1 MCLELVREQSLQ
13 TEPLSHAARRPPPH
27 THTLPEPLEGRSHAG
42 RLGQRP
48 TTHQERP
55 PPQELRG
62 GGGIVE
68 SASAFLKTRLSPGF
82 SRIPGRRRAPSRLGG
97 VRFSPSALPG
107 SPEPPAQS
115 PPSIPGRVSGRER
128 RPGWLFARPPRSF
141 HSRSA
146 FAHFLSPRTLSQ
158 GIAQASCSRSF
169 RGLEQGARTHPR
181 ASAPRASFALS
192 KSPHPSRRPH
202 RARSPAGGALGRP
215 RGAQQLPQPDAGA
228 ARRTRRLA
236 AGGAKLHTQ
245 RLLSLRQEGL
255 GSAGCRGPGTQSPA
269 ERLAPWPLHSAPLCA
284 ASICPLLSL
293 NLFSALPT
301 LSFDAFAETP
311 PSPPRSPAQMWTSP
325 APPLW
330 SPPLVLLGLGG
341 GGGGGEESLL
351 ETRLPTPAPPRR
363 VPRVHWEPV
372 RIWGA
377 IDRDSE
383 PPSW

>member
-27 THTLPEPLEGRSHAG
+27 THTHTPRTTRREEPRWSSWAAADDAPGKATAAG
-42 RLGQRP
+42 AARWWWDSGVG
-48 TTHQERP
+48 EC
-55 PPQELRG
+55 
-62 GGGIVE
+62 V
-68 SASAFLKTRLSPGF
+68 LKDQTV
-82 SRIPGRRRAPSRLGG
+82 SRLLPDSWEKASPEQAWG

-181 ASAPRASFALS
+181 ASAPRASCALP

-255 GSAGCRGPGTQSPA
+255 ARLGWLSGTRDAKSCRTLGS
-269 ERLAPWPLHSAPLCA
+269 LAVAFSSPLCGLDLPP
-284 ASICPLLSL
+284 C
-293 NLFSALPT
+293 SA
-301 LSFDAFAETP
+301 
-311 PSPPRSPAQMWTSP
+311 
-325 APPLW
+325 
-330 SPPLVLLGLGG
+330 
-341 GGGGGEESLL
+341 
-351 ETRLPTPAPPRR
+351 
-363 VPRVHWEPV
+363 
-372 RIWGA
+372 
-377 IDRDSE
+377 
-383 PPSW
+383 